1 MRGTYFLLVL
11 GNDLRGK
18 FKNERVGHRRAIHP
32 ENGFANNSRFPEI
45 VASLR
50 FFF

>member
-1 MRGTYFLLVL
+1 MNELVI
-11 GNDLRGK
+11 
-18 FKNERVGHRRAIHP
+18 AIHP